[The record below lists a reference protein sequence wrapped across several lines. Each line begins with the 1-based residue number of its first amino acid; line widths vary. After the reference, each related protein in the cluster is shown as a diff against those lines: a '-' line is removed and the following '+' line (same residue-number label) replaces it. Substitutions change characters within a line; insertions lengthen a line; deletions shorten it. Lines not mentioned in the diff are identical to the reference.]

1 MIANLAVDKKKEPR
15 AIKTPQSL
23 IHIKHRISLLQYKYW
38 ILLLRELREQFDA
51 GTSPDE
57 NGFRYVAMDKIGA
70 AIGYVPNKAEF
81 FKDLLA
87 LKNETI
93 AFNVLEKDGQEAK
106 YGAGFISE
114 WKITSNRV
122 AFKFPSVLEN
132 VMRGLEEPKAI
143 FQLLNWSIFNHFSG
157 KYEAVIYKLC
167 RDYVGVGQTPYM
179 TLETF
184 RDYMGLKANEYDDF
198 RRLSVRVIREPCEKI
213 NDSQVSEITVSA
225 EYETKGRKV
234 VGLRFLV
241 KKKHQTTI
249 QFPEFETSPAF
260 RFAKVHLEPL
270 AQQEYLSLRAS
281 EEIELCIERANEY
294 GEQQEK
300 GGKTVSYGGLYRK
313 SIAEGWHV
321 QHLEKKAK
329 KEAIETRK
337 RKAVAEVSATTK
349 AEKIQAIALVQ
360 KITDALARFDALP
373 TDRKE
378 ELRVQFLESLPVPGM
393 KKSFEKNGEHHTM
406 HRAAFVN
413 FFDKQSLQ

>member
-1 MIANLAVDKKKEPR
+1 MVTNAITRKQEPK

-38 ILLLRELREQFDA
+38 ILLLRELREQFDD
-51 GTSPDE
+51 GTPPDE
-57 NGFRYVAMDKIGA
+57 NGFRYVAMDKIEA

-114 WKITSNRV
+114 WKITSQRV

-167 RDYVGVGQTPYM
+167 RDYVGVGRTPYM
-179 TLETF
+179 TLESF
-184 RDYMGLKANEYDDF
+184 RDYMGLKPNEYDDF

-213 NDSQVSEITVSA
+213 NDSQVSEISVEP
-225 EYETKGRKV
+225 EYETKGRRV
-234 VGLRFLV
+234 IGLRFLV
-241 KKKHQTTI
+241 KKKHQASI
-249 QFPEFETSPAF
+249 PFPEFETNAVF
-260 RFAKVHLEPL
+260 RFAKVHIEPNIQ
-270 AQQEYLSLRAS
+270 AQYLSLRAP

-294 GEQQEK
+294 AEGQERI
-300 GGKTVSYGGLYRK
+300 GKATNLGAVYRK
-313 SIAEGWHV
+313 AIEEGWHV
-321 QHLEKKAK
+321 QHQEKKQK
-329 KEAIETRK
+329 KVAIEL
-337 RKAVAEVSATTK
+337 A
-349 AEKIQAIALVQ
+349 KIQVVQEGKKKQSLETNELKQQRERNDAI
-360 KITDALARFDALP
+360 LARFDALP
-373 TDRKE
+373 GDQKTN
-378 ELRVQFLESLPVPGM
+378 LRTQYRATLVSAAMLKTFDQ
-393 KKSFEKNGEHHTM
+393 NGEQAAI
-406 HRAAFVN
+406 HRVGFTKFV
-413 FFDKQSLQ
+413 SERM